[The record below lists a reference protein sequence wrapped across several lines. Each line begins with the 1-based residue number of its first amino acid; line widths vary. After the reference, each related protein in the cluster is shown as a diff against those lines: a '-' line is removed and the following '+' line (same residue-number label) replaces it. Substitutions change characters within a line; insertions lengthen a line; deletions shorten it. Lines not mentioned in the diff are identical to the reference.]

1 MIDKSI
7 KEYLLPYIVNAAIK
21 AGAAIMQ
28 VYNSDERCDVDI
40 KSDNTPITEADRA
53 AHNAIKEALGATR
66 IPILSE
72 EGREMLYDERRNW
85 EMFWLVDP
93 LDGTVEFI
101 NHNNEFTV
109 NIALM
114 SEGEAILGVIYV
126 PCIKQL
132 FVAASGYGATLT
144 NNVEPCATSNLTYEQ
159 ICDNRVSLPLDSQR
173 HTNPRVAISRS
184 HITPETHTYINKL
197 RETHT
202 DIEVIEQGSSYKFAL
217 LAEGAVDY
225 YVRTTHTFEWD
236 TAAGE
241 LILAEAGGS
250 TNALTSGERLCYN
263 KEELQN
269 PWFECRSADS
279 LIKE

>member
-7 KEYLLPYIVNAAIK
+7 KEHLLTNIVNAAIQ

-28 VYNSDERCDVDI
+28 VYNSETECSVDI

-101 NHNNEFTV
+101 NRNNEFTV

-114 SEGEAILGVIYV
+114 SEGEAVLGVIFV
-126 PCIKQL
+126 PCLKQL
-132 FVAASGYGATLT
+132 FVAARGYGASITYD
-144 NNVEPCATSNLTYEQ
+144 VEPNAASQLTYEQ
-159 ICDNRVSLPLDSQR
+159 ICANVVRLPLESSR
-173 HTNPRVAISRS
+173 HEHPRVAVSRS
-184 HITPETHTYINKL
+184 HNTPETYTYINKL
-197 RETHT
+197 KQLHP
-202 DIEVIEQGSSYKFAL
+202 DLEVIEQGSSYKFAL
-217 LAEGAVDY
+217 LAQGVVDY

-241 LILAEAGGS
+241 LILDEAGGA
-250 TNALTSGERLCYN
+250 TTAIPSGEKLRYN
-263 KEELQN
+263 KEHLQN
-269 PWFECRSADS
+269 PWFQCEGVVK
-279 LIKE
+279 L

>member
-1 MIDKSI
+1 MIDKNI
-7 KEYLLPYIVNAAIK
+7 KEYLLPYIVNAALK
-21 AGAAIMQ
+21 AGAAIME
-28 VYNSDERCDVDI
+28 VYNSKEKCDIDL
-40 KSDNTPITEADRA
+40 KSDNTPITDADRA
-53 AHNAIKEALGATR
+53 AHTAIKEALGATR

-72 EGREMLYDERRNW
+72 EGREMLYEERRNW

-114 SEGEAILGVIYV
+114 SEGEAILGVIFV
-126 PCIKQL
+126 PCLKRL
-132 FVAASGYGATLT
+132 YLAARGYGATLSLD
-144 NNVEPCATSNLTYEQ
+144 VEPNSTSNLSYEQ
-159 ICDNRVSLPLDSQR
+159 ICSNRVSLPLADKQR
-173 HTNPRVAISRS
+173 TTPRVAISRS
-184 HITPETHTYINKL
+184 HITPETYTYIDIL
-197 RETHT
+197 REKRS

-217 LAEGAVDY
+217 LAEGDVDY

-241 LILAEAGGS
+241 LILSESGGS
-250 TNALTSGERLCYN
+250 TMALNTGDKLQYN

-269 PWFECRSADS
+269 PWFECRSANT
-279 LIKE
+279 LI